1 MTYTASFVAGS
12 DPEFDVVPA
21 SGELLPQG
29 TSGTVIKV
37 TFLPPKYGKLYHGTL
52 LVKVSDVILTKV
64 VLAILLIVLHEHTL
78 LPELTNFIQ
87 HSCLLGA
94 HMEVAS

>member
-1 MTYTASFVAGS
+1 MIGVRHPVTYTASFVAGS
-12 DPEFDVVPA
+12 DPEFDVLPA

-64 VLAILLIVLHEHTL
+64 CCSCGLLKS
-78 LPELTNFIQ
+78 F
-87 HSCLLGA
+87 A
-94 HMEVAS
+94 